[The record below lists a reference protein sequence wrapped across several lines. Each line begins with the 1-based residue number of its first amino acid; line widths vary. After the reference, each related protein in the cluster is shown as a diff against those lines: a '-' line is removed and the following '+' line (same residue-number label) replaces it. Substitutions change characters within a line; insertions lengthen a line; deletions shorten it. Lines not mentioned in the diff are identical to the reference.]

1 MTARDL
7 ITNCTTVAKIVLQL
21 IVKMIAKMTLSAS
34 SAESPAA
41 RLRRSR
47 WQMVRTS
54 MVVSS
59 TATVAAQTP
68 VEYIQN
74 GDSIGAPSSRVSTGG
89 RKQLAAGIE
98 MKSRRKAAAMARME
112 SGQSRS
118 SLLMTAKVCAWLMMM
133 MMVDTHRLRAP
144 GWLTT

>member
-1 MTARDL
+1 MTARDS

-21 IVKMIAKMTLSAS
+21 IVKMIAKMTLSVS
-34 SAESPAA
+34 SAESPAV
-41 RLRRSR
+41 RLRSR
-47 WQMVRTS
+47 WLMARAS

-118 SLLMTAKVCAWLMMM
+118 SLLMTAKVCAWPMMM
-133 MMVDTHRLRAP
+133 MAVDTHRLRAP
-144 GWLTT
+144 GWRTT